1 MDKRQ
6 ITQLRIVLVLTLI
19 GSGSSCLAYILLGLM
34 PDTTMA
40 QMLQYVKQNQPT
52 LYDAYE
58 TLANLPTFYCLLS
71 AMLYALSVVGAILM
85 WNLRKN
91 GFHCYTLAQLLILLI
106 TVLFMGKAFLGLGD
120 IMLTLLFITYYFLK
134 LKQIGAFNDS
144 STENS

>member
-1 MDKRQ
+1 MEKRQ
-6 ITQLRIVLVLTLI
+6 ITQLRIVLVLSLI
-19 GSGSSCLAYILLGLM
+19 GSGSSCLAYLLLGLM
-34 PDTTMA
+34 TDNTMT
-40 QMLQYVKQNQPT
+40 QMLQYVKANQPT

-58 TLANLPTFYCLLS
+58 TLAGLPTFYCLLS
-71 AMLYALSVVGAILM
+71 ALLYALSVVGAILM

-134 LKQIGAFNDS
+134 LKQIGLFNNN
-144 STENS
+144 TESN